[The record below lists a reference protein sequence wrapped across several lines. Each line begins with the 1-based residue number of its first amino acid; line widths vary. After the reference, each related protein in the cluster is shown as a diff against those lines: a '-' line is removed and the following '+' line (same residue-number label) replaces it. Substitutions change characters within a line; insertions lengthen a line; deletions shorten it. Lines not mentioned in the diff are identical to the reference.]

1 MSKSIHSESAVKNPA
16 TDLPPKRDR
25 KGLRPVSPP
34 FSNISLS
41 RFNYLL
47 GLLATVIAAF
57 YVWRLMQWKAEVG
70 GWWNLALGKR
80 PPQLQHRDASGATAP
95 WAGARANANAHGFG
109 KDGGSGEV
117 ERRIEELAVALGI
130 PSKDLANAIAGAVRD
145 HVPPASLS
153 SIAAHETGEAVGHLV
168 DPSGASASEAQSAP
182 GATAS
187 RGFWAVESAFEAAVG
202 MDEPPV

>member
-1 MSKSIHSESAVKNPA
+1 MSSSIHGKSAVKNTS
-16 TDLPPKRDR
+16 TDLPPERDR

-34 FSNISLS
+34 FSNVSLS

-80 PPQLQHRDASGATAP
+80 PPQLQNRDANTGA
-95 WAGARANANAHGFG
+95 WASANANAGRFG
-109 KDGGSGEV
+109 NEGESGEV
-117 ERRIEELAVALGI
+117 EKRIEELVVALGI

-145 HVPPASLS
+145 YVPPASLS
-153 SIAAHETGEAVGHLV
+153 SVAAHETG
-168 DPSGASASEAQSAP
+168 
-182 GATAS
+182 
-187 RGFWAVESAFEAAVG
+187 
-202 MDEPPV
+202 

>member
-1 MSKSIHSESAVKNPA
+1 MSSSIHAKSAVQNTA
-16 TDLPPKRDR
+16 TDLPPSRDR
-25 KGLRPVSPP
+25 KGLRSVSPP
-34 FSNISLS
+34 LSNVPIS

-47 GLLATVIAAF
+47 ALLATVVAAF

-80 PPQLQHRDASGATAP
+80 PPQLRNRDANTGAQWAN
-95 WAGARANANAHGFG
+95 AGAHAQSFA
-109 KDGGSGEV
+109 KDGGDGEV

-145 HVPPASLS
+145 FVPPASLS
-153 SIAAHETGEAVGHLV
+153 SIAAHETGEAVEYMV

-187 RGFWAVESAFEAAVG
+187 RGFRVMENAFQAAVG
-202 MDEPPV
+202 MDEPPTEV